1 MAPVCRSFSRA
12 VTPPVRSS
20 RFPRGLPNLTMTMRE
35 KVSEVNQMAEFL
47 EKVIEECERLLLAYW
62 AENHDGSF
70 LWVLKGWKRF
80 KESDSPHV
88 FRCSYF
94 ADLVIAGERIITRF
108 ANNTALQRIRMLCKC
123 LRREHVRLRGYSRLH
138 GMQWTEVAELYPRGL
153 SRLLARATAVKA
165 RWLHKDKLNILGCC
179 RSPAS
184 EWARLQTLALAGQ
197 RRPLGGVT
205 LLKASP
211 VASYHSP

>member
-12 VTPPVRSS
+12 VTSPVRSS

-35 KVSEVNQMAEFL
+35 KVSEGNQMAEFL
-47 EKVIEECERLLLAYW
+47 EKVIKECERLLLAYW

-70 LWVLKGWKRF
+70 LWALKGWKRF
-80 KESDSPHV
+80 KESDSPYV
-88 FRCSYF
+88 FRCSFCRFGYCW
-94 ADLVIAGERIITRF
+94 RKNTRF
-108 ANNTALQRIRMLCKC
+108 ANNTALQWIRMLCKC

-179 RSPAS
+179 RKP
-184 EWARLQTLALAGQ
+184 WPLQGNEGHLAA
-197 RRPLGGVT
+197 
-205 LLKASP
+205 
-211 VASYHSP
+211 

>member
-20 RFPRGLPNLTMTMRE
+20 RFPRGLPNLSMTVRE
-35 KVSEVNQMAEFL
+35 KVSEGNQMAEFL
-47 EKVIEECERLLLAYW
+47 EKVIKECERLLLAYW

-70 LWVLKGWKRF
+70 LWALKGWKRF
-80 KESDSPHV
+80 KESDSPYV
-88 FRCSYF
+88 FRCSFCRFGYCW
-94 ADLVIAGERIITRF
+94 RKNTRF
-108 ANNTALQRIRMLCKC
+108 ANNTALQWIRMLCKC

-153 SRLLARATAVKA
+153 SRLLARATADKA

-184 EWARLQTLALAGQ
+184 PLNKDSYKLSCSGATLISE
-197 RRPLGGVT
+197 R
-205 LLKASP
+205 
-211 VASYHSP
+211 